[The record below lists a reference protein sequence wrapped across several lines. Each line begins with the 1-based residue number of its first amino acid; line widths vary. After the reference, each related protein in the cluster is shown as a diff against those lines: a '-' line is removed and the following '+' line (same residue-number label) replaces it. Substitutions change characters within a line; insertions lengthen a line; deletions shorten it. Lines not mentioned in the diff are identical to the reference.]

1 MVYVILFL
9 AAAVVAAG
17 IILLIVDD
25 KRTQDKL
32 NASESADEQRAIES
46 EQAEAAAA
54 DEQQDAA
61 QQRPDEAELADV
73 QEEPQPEDEPDTTT
87 ERRYTD
93 LTSEPDF
100 PLATAPGVSRVV
112 SANANE
118 DAEEHSDPHE
128 SSEQEEMTA
137 VADSEPEDV
146 QPVEE
151 ESQEEAE
158 PEVVEAEEVLG
169 PVADEESKLPQ
180 EFSDDSDI
188 DKQDADEG
196 EAVEPASADSTQVEE
211 EEESEPEPAPE
222 PLKDRAK
229 RALHKPV
236 LPGALRRERKAWAE
250 SKGFEFFKHDSY
262 LAEEWVRG
270 AAASGAAPRDIVAG
284 TAYGHEML
292 LMDIG
297 GVNVMAV
304 RTGMASDVVI
314 DFRRDDVADES
325 GSDDLIFCYELEDFS
340 VYSTEVGVAER
351 MVDERVQV
359 GLEQLPDA
367 VTAVWMES
375 EWVLAQT
382 TKQSRI
388 PDWEEM
394 LAPLALLADAARV
407 LPPRSQAN
415 QPFRVEDLDPS
426 REIPPAPQPELTGPK
441 LVVPPREEVER
452 PDIQRPEE
460 PLVMPSRTRAEN
472 LGTVSHSALGAD
484 EVDAIADGNERPE
497 QDHTRARVPRRL
509 RKPASIFKDSPAE
522 PETDKDDPEK
532 S

>member
-100 PLATAPGVSRVV
+100 PLATAPGVSRAV
-112 SANANE
+112 SAQNN
-118 DAEEHSDPHE
+118 DAPEE
-128 SSEQEEMTA
+128 EETPA
-137 VADSEPEDV
+137 APE

-151 ESQEEAE
+151 AQEEVT
-158 PEVVEAEEVLG
+158 PEVVDAEEPIEPVEPVEPVEPSESVQ
-169 PVADEESKLPQ
+169 PVAEEDSELPQ
-180 EFSDDSDI
+180 EVAEEIGESDI
-188 DKQDADEG
+188 DKQDADDVDPG
-196 EAVEPASADSTQVEE
+196 KPAEAGSPEVEE
-211 EEESEPEPAPE
+211 EEPAPAPE

-314 DFRRDDVADES
+314 DFRRDDLADES
-325 GSDDLIFCYELEDFS
+325 GSEDLIFCYELEDFS

-441 LVVPPREEVER
+441 LVVPPREEVEC